1 MKLILF
7 LNMVFL
13 KELMKH
19 WTYLWFEHKRGIKS
33 LEFIIFKWM
42 FLDALFLSA
51 GSDYE
56 FVAILHLKYSVC
68 LKWYSILILNIT

>member
-7 LNMVFL
+7 LNLVFL

-19 WTYLWFEHKRGIKS
+19 WTYLWFGHKRGIKS
-33 LEFIIFKWM
+33 FGVYHFLNEYSWM
-42 FLDALFLSA
+42 HYFLSA

-68 LKWYSILILNIT
+68 LKNGTVF